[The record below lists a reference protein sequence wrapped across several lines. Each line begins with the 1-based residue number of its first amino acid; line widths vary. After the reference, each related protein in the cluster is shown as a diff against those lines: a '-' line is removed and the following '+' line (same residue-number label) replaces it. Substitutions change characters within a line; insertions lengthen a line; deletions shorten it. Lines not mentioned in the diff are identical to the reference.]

1 MQLTVSKKMLK
12 MYAESGQLEEFI
24 KGMEKFGDVTSL
36 REYQKELEGKK
47 KRKKTDYSNLQNP
60 T

>member
-12 MYAESGQLEEFI
+12 MYADSGQLEEFI
-24 KGMEKFGDVTSL
+24 KGMEKFGDVTGL

-47 KRKKTDYSNLQNP
+47 KRKKTEKK
-60 T
+60 